1 MIQLTLTDEQAKV
14 VSDACEFYARIRLG
28 QFNEIIWNRE
38 MQQSISD
45 RNYFDRV
52 EVVEQLL
59 MTARALFYPDLGA
72 HKGSSYGVGKYPDA
86 DTAFN
91 VHQVLRHELGDK
103 REPLGHTDMPKCKKV
118 KETENEQD

>member
-52 EVVEQLL
+52 EAVEQLL

-72 HKGSSYGVGKYPDA
+72 HSASSSEVRA
-86 DTAFN
+86 WRQSRT
-91 VHQVLRHELGDK
+91 VWTR
-103 REPLGHTDMPKCKKV
+103 
-118 KETENEQD
+118 